1 MKNNFL
7 ILSCLILAFILT
19 TLFIS
24 NSTRAS
30 KKDDKKE
37 DKKLSKAEYIQ
48 VVAAADAAGA
58 FLGAAIAS
66 GPAAILASATA
77 ALYFVVE

>member
-30 KKDDKKE
+30 KKE

-58 FLGAAIAS
+58 FLGTAIAS

-77 ALYFVVE
+77 ALYFDVE